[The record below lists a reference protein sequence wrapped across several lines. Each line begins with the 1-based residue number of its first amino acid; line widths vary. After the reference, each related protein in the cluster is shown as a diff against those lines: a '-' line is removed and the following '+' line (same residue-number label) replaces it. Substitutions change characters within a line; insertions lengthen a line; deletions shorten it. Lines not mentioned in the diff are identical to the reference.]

1 MKAQNFILKGFA
13 LAIFVIV
20 IVHQKSTGQA
30 CESVIGIQ
38 LINIDGGYFSNQKVV
53 LSSKEDGTSF
63 NQKSDNKGNV
73 IFKVNCSTLYLVSI
87 SNYAEKYEI
96 LSPENGKINQSLS
109 YEANMIEKSK
119 AFQMNA
125 NEIALVDEEALK
137 LPDTLFVKGS
147 FMTQPLH
154 KNLYSKTSISI
165 KNIDRNALQNETLV
179 LSATKRKM
187 NIKCKTDLNGNCLV
201 YLLKGDTYM
210 INFKYNKNFKSVE
223 SEYSKGSS
231 NLELSFSY
239 LGTLEI
245 EKRKKEEAA
254 RIIAEEKRIKA
265 EREKFAIECKKLG
278 ISIEEGY
285 RREMRKKIYGT
296 TDTVVCN
303 VLNRNKWINKL
314 IVCDLTGSMQPYA
327 MQLLFWYQLN
337 LKKEQNLQFVF
348 FNDGSEMPDHKK
360 VIGETGG
367 IYYSSSKGIDS
378 LTAFVAKVT
387 SRGSGGDC
395 PENNMEALIKGVKM
409 AKPYNEIVLIAD
421 NHAPVKDIS
430 LLKNFN
436 QPVHI
441 IICGSSDD
449 LVLEDY
455 LLIAWKTKGS
465 IHTMEQDIQ
474 KIAKMSEGQ
483 EIVIGKITYQIMG
496 GEFVRITKI

>member
-1 MKAQNFILKGFA
+1 
-13 LAIFVIV
+13 
-20 IVHQKSTGQA
+20 
-30 CESVIGIQ
+30 
-38 LINIDGGYFSNQKVV
+38 
-53 LSSKEDGTSF
+53 
-63 NQKSDNKGNV
+63 
-73 IFKVNCSTLYLVSI
+73 
-87 SNYAEKYEI
+87 
-96 LSPENGKINQSLS
+96 
-109 YEANMIEKSK
+109 
-119 AFQMNA
+119 
-125 NEIALVDEEALK
+125 
-137 LPDTLFVKGS
+137 
-147 FMTQPLH
+147 
-154 KNLYSKTSISI
+154 
-165 KNIDRNALQNETLV
+165 
-179 LSATKRKM
+179 
-187 NIKCKTDLNGNCLV
+187 
-201 YLLKGDTYM
+201 
-210 INFKYNKNFKSVE
+210 
-223 SEYSKGSS
+223 
-231 NLELSFSY
+231 
-239 LGTLEI
+239 
-245 EKRKKEEAA
+245 
-254 RIIAEEKRIKA
+254 
-265 EREKFAIECKKLG
+265 
-278 ISIEEGY
+278 
-285 RREMRKKIYGT
+285 MRKKIFGT

-348 FNDGSEMPDHKK
+348 FNDGNEMPDHKK

-441 IICGSSDD
+441 IICGSSDG
-449 LVLEDY
+449 LVLEGY